1 MRQNRFAAAV
11 LFAGGIFLAGSAPVA
26 GSPGPAGQAVTPPA
40 AQRLDDLPLV
50 EVPAPGGGRGLLA
63 VLLTGDGG
71 WAVADKGLSKDLAAA
86 GIPVVG
92 FNSLKYFWKQ
102 RTPEEAAAD
111 LQRVLEYYLPAWGKK
126 QAILIGYSL
135 GADVL
140 PFMMNRLSGDIQAE
154 VRMVV
159 LMSASRSAEFEF
171 HVLDWLGRPGGK
183 QSLPTVPEIGRI
195 RAGVV
200 ILCVHGEKD
209 SGAICGEFDPGRV
222 RSAAIP
228 GGHRVGGGYG
238 PVAAAILA
246 ALDER

>member
-1 MRQNRFAAAV
+1 MNRNRSAAAV
-11 LFAGGIFLAGSAPVA
+11 LLAGWILMSGPVA
-26 GSPGPAGQAVTPPA
+26 AAGSSGPAGQAVTAPA

-63 VLLTGDGG
+63 VMLTGDGG

-111 LQRVLEYYLPAWGKK
+111 LQRVLEHYLPAWGKK

-140 PFMMNRLSGDIQAE
+140 PFMMNRLSGDVQAE

-171 HVLDWLGRPGGK
+171 HVLDWLGRSGGK
-183 QSLPTVPEIGRI
+183 QSLPTIPEIGRI
-195 RAGVV
+195 RAGVAV
-200 ILCVHGEKD
+200 LCVHGEKD
-209 SGAICGEFDPGRV
+209 SGAICGELDPGRV